1 MPPAHVIRNSRLSVP
16 GAASLHS
23 PALTACS
30 PRVRGAHLLLFV
42 AGLLFA
48 GCKGPGSRNRE
59 AVAAL
64 SELPPAPYVRI
75 LHSGS
80 NQVELQIA
88 AREFLPAHRG
98 QPAVWLTGVSHIG
111 ESNYYAKLQAHL
123 DAQTLVLFEG
133 VGAAESQQRAQNDN
147 QSGPPAAPATNRPV
161 HTAES
166 SASLQYTMAESLG
179 LVFQLDAIDYQR
191 TNFQNCDLSITQL
204 RELIAQQ
211 ETATGSAGVS
221 ESFEGLLG
229 LMGGGSWMDS
239 LLQTAL
245 RLLGTN
251 PKFQALGRLALID
264 LLGQIQGDPTRLQGL
279 PPELKQLLD
288 VLLQK
293 RNQNVIATLKQERAE
308 VGGHGSI
315 SVFYGT
321 GHMPDL
327 EERLRR
333 ELRYRPA
340 REIWFT
346 AFSVDLEDAKVTASE
361 RAFVDNF
368 VMWQVKEASRTR
380 AN

>member
-1 MPPAHVIRNSRLSVP
+1 M
-16 GAASLHS
+16 
-23 PALTACS
+23 
-30 PRVRGAHLLLFV
+30 RGAYLLLFV
-42 AGLLFA
+42 TGLLVA
-48 GCKGPGSRNRE
+48 GCKGPGGSNRG
-59 AVAAL
+59 AVPAL

-75 LHSGS
+75 LSSGS

-98 QPAVWLTGVSHIG
+98 QPAIWLTGVSHIG
-111 ESNYYAKLQAHL
+111 ESNYYAKLQGHL

-147 QSGPPAAPATNRPV
+147 QTGQPAAPATTRPV
-161 HTAES
+161 HSAES

-211 ETATGSAGVS
+211 ETASGSAGVS

-229 LMGGGSWMDS
+229 LMGGGGSWMES

-279 PPELKQLLD
+279 PPELKQLLE

-293 RNQNVIATLKQERAE
+293 RNQNVIATLKDERAE

-346 AFSVDLEDAKVTASE
+346 AFGVDLEGAKVTASE

-368 VMWQVKEASRTR
+368 VTWQVKEASRAR
-380 AN
+380 GN

>member
-1 MPPAHVIRNSRLSVP
+1 
-16 GAASLHS
+16 
-23 PALTACS
+23 
-30 PRVRGAHLLLFV
+30 VRGAHFLLFV

-48 GCKGPGSRNRE
+48 GCTGPRSSNRE
-59 AVAAL
+59 AVPAS

-75 LHSGS
+75 LNSGS

-98 QPAVWLTGVSHIG
+98 QPAIWLTGVSHIG

-133 VGAAESQQRAQNDN
+133 VGAAEAQEHTLNNKPTAPTASPRTN
-147 QSGPPAAPATNRPV
+147 QPV
-161 HTAES
+161 RTAENS
-166 SASLQYTMAESLG
+166 GSLQYTMAESLG

-191 TNFQNCDLSITQL
+191 PNFENCDLSITQL
-204 RELIAQQ
+204 RELMAEQ
-211 ETATGSAGVS
+211 ETASGSTGVS

-229 LMGGGSWMDS
+229 LMGGGSLMDS
-239 LLQTAL
+239 LLQGAL

-264 LLGQIQGDPTRLQGL
+264 LLGEIQGDPTRLQGL
-279 PPELKQLLD
+279 PPELKQLLE

-308 VGGHGSI
+308 VGGQGSI

-327 EERLRR
+327 EQRLRR

-346 AFSVDLEDAKVTASE
+346 AFGVDLESAKVSASE
-361 RAFVDNF
+361 RSFVDNF
-368 VMWQVKEASRTR
+368 VTWQVKEASRTPSK
-380 AN
+380 